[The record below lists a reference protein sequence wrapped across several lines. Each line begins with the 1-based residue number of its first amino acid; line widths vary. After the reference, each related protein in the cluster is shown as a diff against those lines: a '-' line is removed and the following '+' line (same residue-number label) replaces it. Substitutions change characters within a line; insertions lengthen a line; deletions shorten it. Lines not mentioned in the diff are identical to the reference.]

1 MRCPHQLIY
10 KISHSVFEKEALN
23 KWDILFSGY
32 QHNVIKL
39 SIGKYWRNK
48 SFTN

>member
-1 MRCPHQLIY
+1 MGCSHQLIY
-10 KISHSVFEKEALN
+10 IISHSVFEREALN
-23 KWDILFSGY
+23 KGDILFRGY
-32 QHNVIKL
+32 QHNVLKL